1 MPTRI
6 VPFWSRLS
14 VRMAGV
20 ITLITAVTLGAFAL
34 IATRAHERR
43 LIDQVVRGAALF
55 SETIKS
61 STYHDML
68 LDRRDEA
75 YLIMDTIGRQ
85 EGIEVVR
92 IFNKEGRITFSTDR
106 SEIGSLVDKN
116 AESCYACHAANQPL
130 ERLTIPSRWRQ
141 YQRGDHQVLG
151 MVTPIYNEP
160 SCSNAACHVHPA
172 SQSVLGVADI
182 GMSLTEV
189 EASVVTLRR
198 ATTWLTALAVVLL
211 AGLVWFIERR
221 FVVQPIAEVVRG
233 TGQIASGDLTARLAV
248 RRGDELGVLASAFNQ
263 MAESLDDAQEQLSQ
277 LMENLEH
284 LVDER
289 TAALRQTQA
298 QLVQSEKLSSL
309 GRLAVSVAHEINNPL
324 SGILTY
330 AKLIIRT
337 LETREVDEKT
347 RATSIRQLRLV
358 ERETE
363 RCTAIVRNLLEFARQ
378 RPLSVA
384 DVSVPAVLDEALAL
398 LAHQIS
404 LQNVK
409 IEKHYE
415 PVPPVEGDGGQL
427 RQAFVN
433 IALNACDAMPEGGV
447 LRVSLR
453 PATDGEQVVV
463 EFSDTGTGIPPD
475 VLSKI
480 LDPFFTTKE
489 NGTGLGLSVVYG
501 IVERHGGKLDIESQP
516 GRGTTVRIQLA
527 GARVPAGAART

>member
-43 LIDQVVRGAALF
+43 LLDQVVQGAALF

-141 YQRGDHQVLG
+141 YHQVLG

-309 GRLAVSVAHEINNPL
+309 GRLAASVAHEINNPL

-384 DVSVPAVLDEALAL
+384 DVAVPAVLDEALAL